1 MTDKAKEGACLT
13 CYGTGEIV
21 TENGVSPCA
30 DCYGAGRS
38 LDRGTTMEWRL
49 RDLERAYRG
58 LGRESE
64 ADVLWLVHELR
75 RSREALVRIVALCD
89 DAADSGQLAFEV
101 KHTANDVLGLY
112 EMESTRRGDQSV

>member
-1 MTDKAKEGACLT
+1 MTAEPKRRACLT

-21 TENGVSPCA
+21 SENGAEACT

-38 LDRGTTMEWRL
+38 LGGFTTMEWRL
-49 RDLERAYRG
+49 RDIERAHRG

-75 RSREALVRIVALCD
+75 RSRDALLRIVAICD
-89 DAADSGQLAFEV
+89 DQGTAQLAHEI
-101 KHTANDVLGLY
+101 KHTANEVLELY
-112 EMESTRRGDQSV
+112 AVDE